1 MVYLLL
7 GKLFNSVLNAD
18 FQTTYRHRRH
28 SSDLC
33 VVHSVIAHYR
43 NASEMTEI
51 MVEVAKKITVRSS
64 FNNIQCRRDTAC
76 IHSSPDPSLFFQK

>member
-7 GKLFNSVLNAD
+7 GKLFNSVLNTD
-18 FQTTYRHRRH
+18 FQKTYRRRRH

-51 MVEVAKKITVRSS
+51 MVEVTKKNYGKV
-64 FNNIQCRRDTAC
+64 
-76 IHSSPDPSLFFQK
+76 

>member
-7 GKLFNSVLNAD
+7 GKLFNSVLNTD
-18 FQTTYRHRRH
+18 FQKTYRRRRH

-51 MVEVAKKITVRSS
+51 MVLIIFSVVRTWLVYTVHQTLPFFCKNRSGLQDK
-64 FNNIQCRRDTAC
+64 NR
-76 IHSSPDPSLFFQK
+76 P